1 MIYAKYPDFWTPFP
15 FLCATSSLLFLLLW
29 DPLSARHHMYMPP
42 PRVAQWRGL
51 PLPGSPLLTVTPDA
65 PRCRRSIFYCL
76 APWSGLPCRPSA
88 GPRRHSTVLSSAAL
102 RRPRRR
108 RSVSARARRRCICLS
123 PRTADLCSR
132 CVKPLRLVLSEGMRV
147 SGPLSGRRVPPLSN

>member
-1 MIYAKYPDFWTPFP
+1 MMYAKYPDFWTPFP
-15 FLCATSSLLFLLLW
+15 FLRLPCFFCFCGI
-29 DPLSARHHMYMPP
+29 PSAPDITCTCP

-51 PLPGSPLLTVTPDA
+51 SLPGSPLLTVTPDA

-76 APWSGLPCRPSA
+76 APWSGLPCRPSD

-102 RRPRRR
+102 RRPRRP

-123 PRTADLCSR
+123 PRTAGLGSR
-132 CVKPLRLVLSEGMRV
+132 CVQSSAKKWSPGCVNAAGKVRQKW
-147 SGPLSGRRVPPLSN
+147 

>member
-1 MIYAKYPDFWTPFP
+1 MQNILIFG
-15 FLCATSSLLFLLLW
+15 
-29 DPLSARHHMYMPP
+29 PLSLSSVQRLPCFFCFCGIPSAPDITCTCP

-88 GPRRHSTVLSSAAL
+88 GPRRHSTVLSSADL

>member
-1 MIYAKYPDFWTPFP
+1 MMYAEYPDILYPFP
-15 FLCATSSLLFLLLW
+15 FPLRNVFFAFSAFVVGSPQRQTSHIH
-29 DPLSARHHMYMPP
+29 APP

-51 PLPGSPLLTVTPDA
+51 PLPGSPRLTVTPDA

-108 RSVSARARRRCICLS
+108 RSVSARARRRRCICLS
-123 PRTADLCSR
+123 PRTANLCSR

-147 SGPLSGRRVPPLSN
+147 